1 MSKPDSPE
9 PNEIVDRI
17 RTEDG
22 EFIPALIE
30 RSSTGLII
38 KASNG
43 SLSWIKQGE
52 IRRVTTKGA
61 EAGLTEVDLV
71 LSDSNTVSLSL
82 SEQTLAQV
90 LELLESEERVAP
102 KSASSGSGA
111 SAMSPEQHPV
121 GGQGAKSRKSRY
133 LVGLGAVAL
142 LAVVVGIITF
152 FSQTESDGGGASSAP
167 TMQTLRGAVA
177 MRSSDQNFLGGV
189 SECGGSGQSAL
200 VQRGESV
207 TARDGDGKI
216 LSAGRLVNP
225 ATISDIARWEK
236 EYKSSPGYSES
247 QTWTNLMSDSKF
259 YDNAMFCVLFFD
271 IDVPVEEFY
280 EFEMGSSGETLT
292 FQREELEATNWMTLI
307 TID

>member
-82 SEQTLAQV
+82 IGAGPRT
-90 LELLESEERVAP
+90 
-102 KSASSGSGA
+102 SG
-111 SAMSPEQHPV
+111 V
-121 GGQGAKSRKSRY
+121 
-133 LVGLGAVAL
+133 
-142 LAVVVGIITF
+142 
-152 FSQTESDGGGASSAP
+152 
-167 TMQTLRGAVA
+167 
-177 MRSSDQNFLGGV
+177 
-189 SECGGSGQSAL
+189 
-200 VQRGESV
+200 
-207 TARDGDGKI
+207 
-216 LSAGRLVNP
+216 
-225 ATISDIARWEK
+225 
-236 EYKSSPGYSES
+236 
-247 QTWTNLMSDSKF
+247 
-259 YDNAMFCVLFFD
+259 
-271 IDVPVEEFY
+271 
-280 EFEMGSSGETLT
+280 
-292 FQREELEATNWMTLI
+292 
-307 TID
+307 